1 MAIKDAGE
9 KAKKELADLTGFH
22 SPSLVG
28 VRKTGKS
35 SGWIFEIELVEKKSI
50 PEGMDII
57 GLYEAEADANGGIS
71 TYERK
76 NTRRR
81 IDDVRAEGNTE

>member
-9 KAKKELADLTGFH
+9 KAKKELADLTGFR

-28 VRKTGKS
+28 VRKNGKVG
-35 SGWIFEIELVEKKSI
+35 GWLFEIEVVEKKSI

-57 GLYEAEADANGGIS
+57 GFYEVETDSSGGIA

-76 NTRRR
+76 STRKRM
-81 IDDVRAEGNTE
+81 DDVRGEGGTE